1 MAKIDWGKIAQ
12 GYEDNYNK
20 KYAQENNKSITKH
33 SEFLNEMAV
42 VNEANM
48 KKKSIVQFRRDVKQS
63 LMETCIYTIYNEAFG
78 NKIDTID
85 NEDVIKKNIVSK
97 FVTECGVDK
106 LLNSFK
112 NKSYLLSEYAYLIE
126 NYTEYLFEK
135 AKETGVM
142 EVDEKDKASFF
153 ESIYGDEV
161 KDVGLT
167 IKSRVAQAI
176 ADFNLKN
183 AEDKMDIE
191 NIISISKEKI
201 DNAATER
208 LKEQYQLDAN
218 TAINKIRQ
226 RKKTIFEAMVNN
238 MGKAFYVN
246 ESMKEQLKDAAG
258 RIDMDKVVD
267 TCEIMYTFLETIK
280 TAKIIDVDEEYLEN
294 FLKSFKK

>member
-20 KYAQENNKSITKH
+20 KYAQENNKSIAKH

>member
-12 GYEDNYNK
+12 GYEDTYNK
-20 KYAQENNKSITKH
+20 KYAQENNKSIAKH